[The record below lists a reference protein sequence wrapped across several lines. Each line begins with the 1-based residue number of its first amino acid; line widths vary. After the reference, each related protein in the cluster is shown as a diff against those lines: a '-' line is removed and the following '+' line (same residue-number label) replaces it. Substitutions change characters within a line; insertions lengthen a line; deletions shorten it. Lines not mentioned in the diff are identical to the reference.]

1 MLKSFFLIALRN
13 LKKNKVYSA
22 INIGGLSVGM
32 ACCILILQWVRDEL
46 SYDRFHPDAGRL
58 YRVNWDVKTAGN
70 EGIWPGTPPPLA
82 GKLTQEVPGV
92 AAATRLR
99 TMPGTVVRSQG
110 TFFSENGIMAA
121 DSNMFDVLGFVLIQG
136 NPATALRSP
145 NSVILTEETARK
157 YFGEEPA
164 IGKSLM
170 IGESEPFRDKMY
182 QNMFT
187 VTGVVRN
194 PPRNSHIQFTMLT
207 SMSSYPEVAWRDW
220 SWVWMQMAT
229 YARLE
234 PLIDVSVVEERVQ
247 GVVKKYL
254 PAAFARVGSSYDE
267 LIKNRGRWNFVFQPM
282 TDVYLGSTSIGNR
295 LGPTGNRTNVYLFA
309 TIACFILLIACINF
323 MNLATARSLTRAREV
338 GMRKI
343 LGSGKKTLVAQFL
356 LESLLFSALAM
367 PFAFFLVEALMEP
380 FNMLS
385 GKDLHFNFLDPPW
398 LPAALILLTLLVAL
412 IGGSYPSLRLSS
424 FRPLHAFQGPTSVIS
439 RRWSLRNMLV
449 LFQFTVTI
457 GLIACTILV
466 ERQMQYVGTADVGFR
481 KEGVV
486 IISNANNRLGN
497 QVDVYKES
505 IRRHAQVLNASVST
519 GVPPYWGFQDGYKT
533 EGGGDQPFAL
543 NSYMADEHFVN
554 TLGIEIVQGR
564 GFSKEFS
571 TNASG
576 VILNEAAVKYLGWED
591 AIGKTITYPGG
602 DGTFQVIGVMKDF
615 HFASLRSPITPFAL
629 FHTASGTYRI
639 PSSFVVVRVA
649 LTGLDDP
656 IKVLESEWKAI
667 SPTTPFE
674 YDFLENNL
682 LLQYEA
688 EQRFGSVFLV
698 FSLLA
703 IFIACLGLLGLVT
716 FSTEQRTKEIGVRK
730 VLGASVGDVVTLLSK
745 EFIRLIVIANVIA
758 WPISYLVMSRW
769 LEDFAY
775 RTDIGWWVFAFAGG
789 LTLLIAL
796 MTVSFQAVKAAL
808 ANPVEA
814 LRYE

>member
-1 MLKSFFLIALRN
+1 
-13 LKKNKVYSA
+13 
-22 INIGGLSVGM
+22 
-32 ACCILILQWVRDEL
+32 
-46 SYDRFHPDAGRL
+46 
-58 YRVNWDVKTAGN
+58 
-70 EGIWPGTPPPLA
+70 
-82 GKLTQEVPGV
+82 
-92 AAATRLR
+92 
-99 TMPGTVVRSQG
+99 
-110 TFFSENGIMAA
+110 
-121 DSNMFDVLGFVLIQG
+121 
-136 NPATALRSP
+136 
-145 NSVILTEETARK
+145 
-157 YFGEEPA
+157 
-164 IGKSLM
+164 
-170 IGESEPFRDKMY
+170 
-182 QNMFT
+182 
-187 VTGVVRN
+187 
-194 PPRNSHIQFTMLT
+194 
-207 SMSSYPEVAWRDW
+207 
-220 SWVWMQMAT
+220 
-229 YARLE
+229 
-234 PLIDVSVVEERVQ
+234 
-247 GVVKKYL
+247 
-254 PAAFARVGSSYDE
+254 
-267 LIKNRGRWNFVFQPM
+267 M